1 MGQYVGRGD
10 LTEIRF
16 EKLMRVFGS
25 ALMVRVLLPRPIHKL
40 HILDVV
46 GDFAIIEE
54 CFEIGI
60 FKGIVVREGYFVDV
74 VGIDEFFLVSSGYWV
89 VSSPTHSQ

>member
-54 CFEIGI
+54 
-60 FKGIVVREGYFVDV
+60 
-74 VGIDEFFLVSSGYWV
+74 
-89 VSSPTHSQ
+89 